1 MDILTQIILLMVMLE
16 IIEANFQR
24 ASTFEGMIERLYG
37 YYQRSVFLLFLVHPT
52 FYFVLFIAIYLDIW
66 NFFMIAI
73 LALKSLDIFFK
84 VEIIRQRYIRE
95 KMDEEL
101 QMMMKMRLAPWIYLL
116 GVIIYA
122 PLLAMALFS

>member
-1 MDILTQIILLMVMLE
+1 MDILTQIILLMVMPE

-84 VEIIRQRYIRE
+84 VEIIRQRYIRK

-116 GVIIYA
+116 GVVIYV

>member
-24 ASTFEGMIERLYG
+24 ASTFEGMIERLYH
-37 YYQRSVFLLFLVHPT
+37 YYQQSVFLLFLVHPT
-52 FYFVLFIAIYLDIW
+52 FYFVLFVVLYLDLW
-66 NFFMIAI
+66 NFFTIAI

-101 QMMMKMRLAPWIYLL
+101 QIMMKMRLAPWVYLL

>member
-24 ASTFEGMIERLYG
+24 ASTFEGMIERLYS
-37 YYQRSVFLLFLVHPT
+37 YYQQSVFLLFLVHPT
-52 FYFVLFIAIYLDIW
+52 FYFVLFIAIYLDLW
-66 NFFMIAI
+66 NFFTIAI

-84 VEIIRQRYIRE
+84 VEIIRQRYIRK

-116 GVIIYA
+116 GVVIYV

>member
-24 ASTFEGMIERLYG
+24 ASTFEGMIERLYH
-37 YYQRSVFLLFLVHPT
+37 YYQQSVFLLFLIHPT
-52 FYFVLFIAIYLDIW
+52 FYFVLFIALYLDIW
-66 NFFMIAI
+66 NSFMIAI
-73 LALKSLDIFFK
+73 LALKGLDIFFK
-84 VEIIRQRYIRE
+84 IEIIKQRYIRK

-101 QMMMKMRLAPWIYLL
+101 QMIMKMRLTPWIYLL
-116 GVIIYA
+116 GVIIYV